1 MRIEKATIRNFKG
14 INELT
19 LTLNE
24 QLNVFIGDNGSGK
37 TAVLE
42 ALLTAAGSLFIGVR
56 DVSTKAISNNE
67 ISYRHEEY
75 QFPVEII
82 AEGVVNNSRIQW
94 SRERNSRKG
103 STTTKNANEISAIGR
118 ELDAAIREGL
128 QVKLPLISY
137 FSTGRL
143 FLIAQDRKLKDKSLE
158 KGKEIGSRLRGYRE
172 AFDAKSNFKRFT
184 EWFRLKEM
192 SQIQRGEKDVLLELV
207 KGSIISTLPNCKKV
221 YFDFDPDT
229 NRGLTVEL
237 GDGRILPFNYLSDG
251 IRSFFAMIADIAH
264 RCVLL
269 NPFLGENA
277 LKETEGIVLIDELD
291 LHLHPAWQKIVISS
305 LLRTFPKIQFIT
317 TTHSPF
323 VIQETESG
331 QLFLMENCNLNVV
344 KGASDLSVEDIA
356 EFLQGV
362 DMPQW
367 SKKKTDLFEMAKDF
381 YKDLDSGKELS
392 EKDNLKL
399 AELIKPFSQNPAFD
413 AFMEQEKLKKLG
425 KK

>member
-14 INELT
+14 IKELN

-42 ALLTAAGSLFIGVR
+42 ALLKAAGSLFIGVR

-82 AEGVVNNSRIQW
+82 AEGVVNNSRIKW

-118 ELDAAIREGL
+118 DLDAAIREGL

-143 FLIAQDRKLKDKSLE
+143 FLIAQDRKRKDKSLE

-207 KGSIISTLPNCKKV
+207 KDSIISTLPNCKKV

-269 NPFLGENA
+269 NPFLAQNA

-291 LHLHPAWQKIVISS
+291 LHLHPAWQKIVITS

-323 VIQETESG
+323 VIQETETG
-331 QLFLMENCNLNVV
+331 QLFLMENCNLNAV